1 MEKHHT
7 DKEFGR
13 KRRQTEI
20 DCCNPYETKNTVDT
34 FVAATL
40 VRGILVGDLVGTTQV
55 MIRF

>member
-20 DCCNPYETKNTVDT
+20 DCCNPYETNSI
-34 FVAATL
+34 FQL
-40 VRGILVGDLVGTTQV
+40 FQV
-55 MIRF
+55 ENNINVQE